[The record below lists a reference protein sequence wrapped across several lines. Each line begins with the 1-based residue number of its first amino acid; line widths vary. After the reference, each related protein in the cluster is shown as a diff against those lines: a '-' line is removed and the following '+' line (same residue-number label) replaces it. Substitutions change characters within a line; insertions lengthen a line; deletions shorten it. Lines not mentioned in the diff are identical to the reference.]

1 MTKLSGSNYNKLGKK
16 ELENLSTTAKDLFH
30 FINGYSE
37 LHNLRDKITAHFVVD
52 QFQSTETDTCGI
64 FELFL

>member
-30 FINGYSE
+30 FINWYSE
-37 LHNLRDKITAHFVVD
+37 LHNLRDKITVHFVVD

>member
-16 ELENLSTTAKDLFH
+16 ELENPSTTAKDLFH

-37 LHNLRDKITAHFVVD
+37 LHNLRDKISVHFVVD
-52 QFQSTETDTCGI
+52 QFESTETDTCGI

>member
-30 FINGYSE
+30 FINGYTE
-37 LHNLRDKITAHFVVD
+37 LHNLRDKITVHFVVD